1 MCEAEQCSECSSTNI
16 IDDNTKGEIV
26 CINCGLV
33 ISKTEPTPPQNRTPP
48 TTTKNT
54 KPHPIAYT
62 NPLGTK
68 TPANKRTEIS
78 TAYTIH
84 HIIPQIDLP
93 QTMQEMA
100 ITYMQKLYSATK
112 KHNPKKIRFTKNE
125 LTTIS
130 IWTTIKQQNYP
141 LSSDEYLKKLAP
153 YIKIKNL
160 MKIEKRANY
169 FIPNQNRTTN
179 IPLVTAHITKIAAQL
194 ENTIHIESAYANKIS
209 TYAIQIIHANPSI
222 ITTRRANLVAA
233 SALLAADHLIAKR
246 LRLIPL
252 AKAAN
257 TGTGTIAKLA
267 KTCKQYAPPLPPE
280 SAAIKFSHH
289 LLKK

>member
-1 MCEAEQCSECSSTNI
+1 MCETETCSECSSTNI

-26 CINCGLV
+26 CIKCGLV
-33 ISKTEPTPPQNRTPP
+33 INKAEPTPPQDRTPP

-78 TAYTIH
+78 VAFDIH
-84 HIIPQIDLP
+84 YIIPQIGLP
-93 QTMQEMA
+93 LHMQEMA
-100 ITYMQKLYSATK
+100 IAYMRKLYGATK

-160 MKIEKRANY
+160 MKIEKRASY

-179 IPLVTAHITKIAAQL
+179 IPLVTGHITKIAAQL
-194 ENTIHIESAYANKIS
+194 ETDIHIESAYANKIS
-209 TYAIQIIHANPSI
+209 TYAIQIIHTNPGV
-222 ITTRRANLVAA
+222 ITSRRANLVAA
-233 SALLAADHLIAKR
+233 AALLAADHLLAKR

-252 AKAAN
+252 AKVAN

-267 KTCKQYAPPLPPE
+267 KTCMRYAPALPPE
-280 SAAIKFSHH
+280 SAAIKFSHN